1 MPDEVAILLDKLLVV
16 HKIHMQVLVLLMH
29 TEGVRVD
36 TRESLSVVKL
46 VSGRG
51 GRRGGSE
58 KKEVIVGWKVFLVV
72 LVVCWKVMESL
83 EI

>member
-36 TRESLSVVKL
+36 TRELLSVVKME
-46 VSGRG
+46 SGRG
-51 GRRGGSE
+51 GRLGGS
-58 KKEVIVGWKVFLVV
+58 
-72 LVVCWKVMESL
+72 
-83 EI
+83 